1 LDIALKRGVKP
12 IYTAVNATAA
22 RVALDDLASDWGQR
36 YPAVIRLWHNVWE
49 EFIPFLDYNV
59 EICQVICTT
68 PSSR

>member
-1 LDIALKRGVKP
+1 M
-12 IYTAVNATAA
+12 NATAA

-59 EICQVICTT
+59 EICQVIYTT